1 MANVWLAQAHMNYA
15 KLSIAF
21 VAGIV
26 AAIVSQAVT
35 GWWLNSGNGVAVML
49 GMLAALSLVLIWL
62 DRHAPIALWIG
73 VVNGT
78 TFMLFF
84 VVPGGPGNI
93 FPLVMAVAAVMSAV
107 AILPGW
113 LLRNWRLL
121 SDRGAMRKS
130 R

>member
-1 MANVWLAQAHMNYA
+1 MNYA

-21 VAGIV
+21 VAGV
-26 AAIVSQAVT
+26 AAAIVSQAVT
-35 GWWLNSGNGVAVML
+35 GWWLNSGHGVAVML
-49 GMLAALSLVLIWL
+49 GMLATLSLVLIWL

-107 AILPGW
+107 AIFPGW

-121 SDRGAMRKS
+121 SDRDAIRKS